1 MLDVS
6 PPLRGI
12 NTLYLYPPY
21 ITHVEVLNYLEQHLK
36 DIVLLDAF
44 KGSKG
49 KVYVVITPLNFNLQS
64 FLNALK
70 YENAVLIGIMDQDRD
85 LRFLMNE
92 LDKVGLKVPD
102 VFKEIQYVNPRFE
115 YRSLIEKT
123 EREFLSLDRKARAN
137 VRLLFDMITYGIY
150 EGNYEIRREW
160 VKEDLNFG
168 GFAKVE
174 GEKILPNVGKLHSI
188 FNEDW
193 SKSRI
198 LGVME
203 RLSDN
208 YKPFCLLAKRLL
220 DKVRYFLVMNDDIR
234 EALEV
239 AITWAVNLAREKGE
253 VWEPCEVLMYYRIAF
268 SGFDDNVKLGIMDG
282 EYILEK
288 FRGKMDLEEELKIT
302 NILGILNLYAG
313 NLNQAEYYLK
323 EVVNRGEG
331 AIRDM
336 ALLNLGLL
344 EGRKGNLKAEYE
356 IYKGLI
362 EKSEDRRVLFVA
374 LRNILSLYGD
384 PSKFGAKLD
393 LEEVMEYFNK
403 GIKIFREV
411 KDRNGEFG
419 LRYNFAVILANT
431 GNYHDA
437 IKQINEMIKITKDIN
452 RNEYADTMG
461 LLGYVYLC
469 MGDYE
474 KAIQSFEEAL
484 RSFDLRDKNFEGR
497 YYIVKA
503 NYALALAKFGKV
515 DEAKLIIEDID
526 RKIGELN
533 LRPDHEEVIKDTVE
547 EAKVYIQTWCSKL

>member
-1 MLDVS
+1 M
-6 PPLRGI
+6 
-12 NTLYLYPPY
+12 
-21 ITHVEVLNYLEQHLK
+21 K

-49 KVYVVITPLNFNLQS
+49 RVYVVIKPLNFNLQG

-102 VFKEIQYVNPRFE
+102 VFKEIQYVNPKFD
-115 YRSLIEKT
+115 YRSLIERT

-137 VRLLFDMITYGIY
+137 VRLLVDMITYGIY

-160 VKEDLNFG
+160 LKGDLTFG
-168 GFAKVE
+168 DFAKVE
-174 GEKILPNVGKLHSI
+174 GEKILPNVEKLYAI

-234 EALEV
+234 EALEIAV
-239 AITWAVNLAREKGE
+239 TWAVNLAREKGE
-253 VWEPCEVLMYYRIAF
+253 VWEPYEVLMYYRIAF
-268 SGFDDNVKLGIMDG
+268 SGFDNNLKLGIMDG

-288 FRGKMDLEEELKIT
+288 FRGKLDLEKELKII
-302 NILGILNLYAG
+302 NILGLVNLYAG

-323 EVVNRGEG
+323 EVINRGEG

-336 ALLNLGLL
+336 ALVNLGLL

-362 EKSEDRRVLFVA
+362 EKSTDRRVLFSA
-374 LRNILSLYGD
+374 LGNMLAIVYMLAPYGNPIDLS
-384 PSKFGAKLD
+384 
-393 LEEVMEYFNK
+393 EVVEYFNK
-403 GIKIFREV
+403 GIEILREV
-411 KDRNGEFG
+411 KDREGEFG
-419 LRYNFAVILANT
+419 IRYNFAAILANT

-437 IKQINEMIKITKDIN
+437 IRQINELVKITKDIN
-452 RNEYADTMG
+452 RNKYADTMS
-461 LLGYVYLC
+461 LLGYVYLG
-469 MGDYE
+469 MEDYQ
-474 KAIQSFEEAL
+474 KSIQSFEEAL
-484 RSFDLRDKNFEGR
+484 RSFDLRYKNFEER
-497 YYIVKA
+497 YYMVKA
-503 NYALALAKFGKV
+503 LYAFALAKYGKI
-515 DEAKLIIEDID
+515 DEAKLIIEDVD

-533 LRPDHEEVIKDTVE
+533 LRPDNEEAIKNTIEEVKG
-547 EAKVYIQTWCSKL
+547 YLQG

>member
-12 NTLYLYPPY
+12 DTLYLYPPY
-21 ITHVEVLNYLEQHLK
+21 ITHLEVLKFLGQHLK
-36 DIVLLDAF
+36 DMVLLDAF

-70 YENAVLIGIMDQDRD
+70 YENAVLIGIMDQNRD

-102 VFKEIQYVNPRFE
+102 VFKEIQYVNPKFE
-115 YRSLIEKT
+115 YSSLIEKT
-123 EREFLSLDRKARAN
+123 EKEFLSLDTEVRAN
-137 VRLLFDMITYGIY
+137 IKLLFDMITYGIY

-160 VKEDLNFG
+160 VKGDLNFG

-174 GEKILPNVGKLHSI
+174 GEKILPNVGKLHAI

-208 YKPFCLLAKRLL
+208 YKPFFLLAQNLHDR
-220 DKVRYFLVMNDDIR
+220 VRYFLVMNDDIR
-234 EALEV
+234 EALEI
-239 AITWAVNLAREKGE
+239 AITWAVNLAKEKGE
-253 VWEPCEVLMYYRIAF
+253 VWEPYEVLMYYRITF

-288 FRGKMDLEEELKIT
+288 FRGKMDLETELKII
-302 NILGILNLYAG
+302 NILGLLNLYAG

-323 EVVNRGEG
+323 EIVNRGEG

-336 ALLNLGLL
+336 ALANLGFL
-344 EGRKGNLKAEYE
+344 EGRKGNLKAAYE

-362 EKSEDRRVLFVA
+362 EKSTDRRVLFMA
-374 LRNILSLYGD
+374 LGNILGLYTD
-384 PSKFGAKLD
+384 SSMISAKPD
-393 LEEVMEYFNK
+393 LSEVMEYFNK
-403 GIKIFREV
+403 GIKILREV
-411 KDRNGEFG
+411 KDRRGELG

-437 IKQINEMIKITKDIN
+437 IKQINELVKITKDIN
-452 RNEYADTMG
+452 RNEYADAMG
-461 LLGYVYLC
+461 LLGYVYLR
-469 MGDYE
+469 MGDYQ
-474 KAIQSFEEAL
+474 KSIQSFEEAL
-484 RSFDLRDKNFEGR
+484 RSFDLRYKNFEGR
-497 YYIVKA
+497 YYMAKA
-503 NYALALAKFGKV
+503 HYAQALAKYGKI
-515 DEAKLIIEDID
+515 DEAKLVVAEIDKKIGQLDLSPEIEELIKSIIE
-526 RKIGELN
+526 
-533 LRPDHEEVIKDTVE
+533 EVKG
-547 EAKVYIQTWCSKL
+547 YLQG

>member
-21 ITHVEVLNYLEQHLK
+21 ITHVEVLKYLEQHLK
-36 DIVLLDAF
+36 DMVLLDAF

-49 KVYVVITPLNFNLQS
+49 RVYIVITPLNFNLQS

-70 YENAVLIGIMDQDRD
+70 YENAVLIGIMDQNRD
-85 LRFLMNE
+85 LRFLMAD
-92 LDKVGLKVPD
+92 LDKVGLKVPE
-102 VFKEIQYVNPRFE
+102 VFKEIQYVNPKFE

-123 EREFLSLDRKARAN
+123 EREYFLLKRNIRFN

-160 VKEDLNFG
+160 LKEDLNFNFG

-174 GEKILPNVGKLHSI
+174 GEKILPNVEKLYAI

-208 YKPFCLLAKRLL
+208 YKPFCLLAKRLH
-220 DKVRYFLVMNDDIR
+220 DRVKYFLVMNDKIK
-234 EALEV
+234 EALEI
-239 AITWAVNLAREKGE
+239 AITWAVNLAKEKGE
-253 VWEPCEVLMYYRIAF
+253 VWEPYEILMYYRITF

-288 FRGKMDLEEELKIT
+288 FRGKMDLETELKII
-302 NILGILNLYAG
+302 NILGLLNLYLG
-313 NLNQAEYYLK
+313 NLNQAEYYLR
-323 EVVNRGEG
+323 EVVNRGESKIKG
-331 AIRDM
+331 M
-336 ALLNLGLL
+336 ALLNLGFL
-344 EGRKGNLKAEYE
+344 EGMRGNIRAEYE
-356 IYKGLI
+356 IYKSLI
-362 EKSEDRRVLFVA
+362 EKSTDKTVLFTA
-374 LRNILSLYGD
+374 IRNILVLYPD
-384 PSKFGAKLD
+384 LEKEVTLD
-393 LEEVMEYFNK
+393 LNEIMKYFNM
-403 GIKIFREV
+403 GLRLAREIKD
-411 KDRNGEFG
+411 KNGEFW
-419 LRYNFAVILANT
+419 LRYNFAVVLQKM
-431 GNYHDA
+431 GEFKEA
-437 IKQINEMIKITKDIN
+437 IKQIEEMLKISKDTNI
-452 RNEYADTMG
+452 NEYAYALG
-461 LLGYVYLC
+461 LLGYIYYK

-484 RSFDLRDKNFEGR
+484 ISFDLRDKNFEGR

-503 NYALALAKFGKV
+503 NYALALAKYGKI
-515 DEAKLIIEDID
+515 DEAKLIIEDVD

-533 LRPDHEEVIKDTVE
+533 LSPDHEELIKDTIE
-547 EAKVYIQTWCSKL
+547 EAKVYIHG

>member
-12 NTLYLYPPY
+12 DTLYLYPPY
-21 ITHVEVLNYLEQHLK
+21 ITHLEVLKFLGQHLK

-70 YENAVLIGIMDQDRD
+70 YENAVLIGIMDQNRD

-102 VFKEIQYVNPRFE
+102 VFKEIQYVNPKFE
-115 YRSLIEKT
+115 YSSLIEKT
-123 EREFLSLDRKARAN
+123 EKEFLSLDTEVRAN
-137 VRLLFDMITYGIY
+137 IKLLFDMITYGIY

-160 VKEDLNFG
+160 VKGDLNFG

-174 GEKILPNVGKLHSI
+174 GEKILPNVGKLHAI

-208 YKPFCLLAKRLL
+208 YKPFFLLAQNLHDR
-220 DKVRYFLVMNDDIR
+220 VRYFLVMNDDIR
-234 EALEV
+234 EALEI
-239 AITWAVNLAREKGE
+239 AITWAVNLAKEKGE
-253 VWEPCEVLMYYRIAF
+253 VWEPYEVLMYYRITF

-288 FRGKMDLEEELKIT
+288 FRGKMDLETELKII
-302 NILGILNLYAG
+302 NILGLLNLYAG

-323 EVVNRGEG
+323 EIVNRGEG

-336 ALLNLGLL
+336 ALANLGFL
-344 EGRKGNLKAEYE
+344 EGRKGNLKAAYE

-362 EKSEDRRVLFVA
+362 EKSTDRRVLFMA
-374 LRNILSLYGD
+374 LGNILGLYTD
-384 PSKFGAKLD
+384 SSMISAKPD
-393 LEEVMEYFNK
+393 LSEVMEYFNK
-403 GIKIFREV
+403 GIKILREV
-411 KDRNGEFG
+411 KDRRGELG

-437 IKQINEMIKITKDIN
+437 IKQINELVKITKDIN
-452 RNEYADTMG
+452 RNEYADAMG
-461 LLGYVYLC
+461 LLGYVYLR
-469 MGDYE
+469 MGDYQ
-474 KAIQSFEEAL
+474 KSIQSFEEAL
-484 RSFDLRDKNFEGR
+484 RSFDLRYKNFEGR
-497 YYIVKA
+497 YYMAKA
-503 NYALALAKFGKV
+503 HYAQALAKYGKI
-515 DEAKLIIEDID
+515 DEAKLVVAEIDKKIGQLDLSPEIEELIKSIIE
-526 RKIGELN
+526 
-533 LRPDHEEVIKDTVE
+533 EVKG
-547 EAKVYIQTWCSKL
+547 YLQG

>member
-12 NTLYLYPPY
+12 DTLYLYPPY
-21 ITHVEVLNYLEQHLK
+21 ITHVEVLKFLEQHLK

-49 KVYVVITPLNFNLQS
+49 RVYVVTTPLNFNLQS

-70 YENAVLIGIMDQDRD
+70 YENAVLIGIMDQNRD
-85 LRFLMNE
+85 LRFLMAE

-102 VFKEIQYVNPRFE
+102 VFKEIQYVNARFE

-123 EREFLSLDRKARAN
+123 EREFLSLDTEVRAN
-137 VRLLFDMITYGIY
+137 IKLLFDMITYGIY

-160 VKEDLNFG
+160 IKGDLNFG
-168 GFAKVE
+168 DFAKVE
-174 GEKILPNVGKLHSI
+174 GEKILPNVGKLHAI

-193 SKSRI
+193 SKSRM

-208 YKPFCLLAKRLL
+208 YKPFYLLAKNLHDR
-220 DKVRYFLVMNDDIR
+220 VRYFLVMNDDIR
-234 EALEV
+234 EALEI
-239 AITWAVNLAREKGE
+239 AITWAVNLVKEKGE
-253 VWEPCEVLMYYRIAF
+253 VWEPYKILIGYRDIF

-288 FRGKMDLEEELKIT
+288 FRGKLDLEEELKIT
-302 NILGILNLYAG
+302 NILGLLNLYAG

-331 AIRDM
+331 VIRDI
-336 ALLNLGLL
+336 ALVNLGSL
-344 EGRKGNLKAEYE
+344 EIKKGNLKAAYE

-362 EKSEDRRVLFVA
+362 EKSTDRRVLFSA
-374 LRNILSLYGD
+374 LGNMLAIVYMLAPYGNPIDLS
-384 PSKFGAKLD
+384 
-393 LEEVMEYFNK
+393 EVVEYFNK
-403 GIKIFREV
+403 GIEILREV
-411 KDRNGEFG
+411 KDREGEFG
-419 LRYNFAVILANT
+419 IRYNFAAILANT

-437 IKQINEMIKITKDIN
+437 IRQINELVKITKDIN
-452 RNEYADTMG
+452 RNKYADTMS
-461 LLGYVYLC
+461 LLGYVYLG
-469 MGDYE
+469 MEDYQ
-474 KAIQSFEEAL
+474 KSIQSFEEAL
-484 RSFDLRDKNFEGR
+484 RSFDLRYKNFEER
-497 YYIVKA
+497 YYMVKA
-503 NYALALAKFGKV
+503 LYAFALAKYGKI
-515 DEAKLIIEDID
+515 DEAKLIIEDVD

-533 LRPDHEEVIKDTVE
+533 LRPDNEEAIKNTIEEVKG
-547 EAKVYIQTWCSKL
+547 YLQG